1 MNYSI
6 FTDTMADLDWREIE
20 NKGRQKVPVLFPL
33 GVIEEHGPVSY
44 THLCPSGRGR
54 VPDNYYSFTLPIT
67 TPATKYFCRNGYTR
81 RIGTVHNKIKAP
93 LIPLPVTSIR

>member
-1 MNYSI
+1 MKTIIDAIKAANKSFDMHI
-6 FTDTMADLDWREIE
+6 RLLMEPFDLPQQGLSGKEDYILLDEDVY
-20 NKGRQKVPVLFPL
+20 KRQ
-33 GVIEEHGPVSY
+33 
-44 THLCPSGRGR
+44 